1 VAGEAWP
8 PRTSEGE
15 SNGGCGEAPRVVLR
29 LGFGVFIPFRWWACC
44 NGVAAMGP
52 AWWWPSWCGGVC
64 ILFGLFQLWISSN
77 VSTATFVWLMGG
89 SCMSAFPLLEAL
101 CIELRLC

>member
-1 VAGEAWP
+1 VRRG
-8 PRTSEGE
+8 PRARVRGSPT
-15 SNGGCGEAPRVVLR
+15 ADAARPPRVVLR
-29 LGFGVFIPFRWWACC
+29 LGFGVFMLFRWWACC
-44 NGVAAMGP
+44 DGAAAVGP

-64 ILFGLFQLWISSN
+64 ILFVLFHLWISSN
-77 VSTATFVWLMGG
+77 VWTATFVWLMGG